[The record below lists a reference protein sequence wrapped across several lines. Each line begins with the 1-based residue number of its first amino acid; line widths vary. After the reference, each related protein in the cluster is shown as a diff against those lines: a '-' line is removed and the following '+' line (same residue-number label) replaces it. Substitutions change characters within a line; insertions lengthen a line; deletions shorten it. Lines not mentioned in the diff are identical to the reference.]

1 MEPHAGDRTTIVDGV
16 DMSSSQ
22 IVPTSPSQRVRKREL
37 REVISSVSRPVFVS
51 VSVVSEII
59 ETAARVKRNN
69 RPSARMIRRSHPA
82 KRPGVTAF
90 C

>member
-22 IVPTSPSQRVRKREL
+22 NVPTSPSQKVRKREL
-37 REVISSVSRPVFVS
+37 REDISSVSRPVFVS

-59 ETAARVKRNN
+59 DN
-69 RPSARMIRRSHPA
+69 RGKS
-82 KRPGVTAF
+82 
-90 C
+90 